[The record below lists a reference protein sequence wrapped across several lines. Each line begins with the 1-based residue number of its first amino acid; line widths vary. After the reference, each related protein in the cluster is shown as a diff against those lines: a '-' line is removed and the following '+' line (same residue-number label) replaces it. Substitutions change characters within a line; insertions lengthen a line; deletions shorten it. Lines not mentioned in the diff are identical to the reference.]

1 MGVEKNTRLEKK
13 KIRPSDGP
21 AQCRIGG
28 TWRPSQINPN
38 PPQRASEC
46 LLACLLRQPSH
57 MSSNRG
63 SEDSSNQERRSK
75 MDSSESDD
83 RRGDTFFLTP
93 PSLSLSVSSHD
104 EPPAT
109 ESVQS

>member
-1 MGVEKNTRLEKK
+1 
-13 KIRPSDGP
+13 
-21 AQCRIGG
+21 
-28 TWRPSQINPN
+28 
-38 PPQRASEC
+38 
-46 LLACLLRQPSH
+46 
-57 MSSNRG
+57 
-63 SEDSSNQERRSK
+63 